1 MNKFSGKIPRCLS
14 NLDNLEIL
22 DLSSND
28 LFGAIPSE
36 MQKMRSLTFLNISFN
51 NLSGQIP
58 DRWEK
63 LLSSHPGF
71 ALGNPGLCLS
81 DTEGSNCKQV
91 KKSQEKWKTMAGV
104 ISGCVLSM
112 AIIVAAMYLLVTRIW
127 HPILLNK
134 HRLVKCQSGSEDLPD
149 GITFEDIVHATEDWS
164 EKYVI
169 GRGKH
174 GTVYKMESAKSKK
187 LWAVKKVDLA
197 HRAFS
202 DEMRSLNS
210 VRHRNLVRLG
220 GYCMRHGYGFIL
232 TEFIPGGTLHEL
244 LHQRK
249 PFVVLDW
256 ESRHLIA
263 LGIAQ
268 GLSYLHHDSVPQII
282 HRDLKSDNVMLDS
295 EMVPK
300 IGDFGIAKIVSD
312 EENSTN
318 SKIVGTLGY
327 IAPEHAYSVQLTEKS
342 DVYSYGVL
350 LLELFCRKMPVDTS
364 FEEGL
369 DIIFWVRKHL
379 QRSNNFFCFLDEE
392 ISLWD
397 VEEQWKALKIVDLAL
412 QCAQLEPSTRPA
424 MRDVVSPFL
433 FAVVMDVLTRSIQGE
448 VPRCMLFA
456 DNVVLINESQQGVND
471 KLEGYGE
478 IDEDVSHRIGAGWM
492 KWRLASGILCDKK
505 VPPKLKGKFYRVEI
519 RLAMLYGAECWPVK
533 NSHIQKLKVAEMRM
547 LRWMCGFTRA
557 DGVRNEI
564 IREKVGVVSVEDKMR
579 EVRLRWFGHVMRRGT
594 DAPVHRCERLALDG
608 FKRDRD
614 RPRKYRREV
623 IRRDMEQL

>member
-1 MNKFSGKIPRCLS
+1 MLAGRIPTALGYWTNLSAIDLSDNMFSGSIPAEFGKLQNLVRLSISSNRLTGQIPLQLSYSAKLEELDLSNNSLSGRIPKEIASSLVLTFLLLQDNKLYGALPDTFSSSQKLVRLQLGDNLLEGPIPCSLSKLRQPNFALNLSMNKFSGQIPGCLS

-22 DLSSND
+22 DISSNN
-28 LFGAIPSE
+28 LSGAIPSE
-36 MQKMRSLTFLNISFN
+36 MDRMRSLSFLNISFN
-51 NLSGQIP
+51 NLSGKIP
-58 DRWEK
+58 VSWEK
-63 LLSSHPGF
+63 LLSSHPGS
-71 ALGNPGLCLS
+71 AQGNSGLCLS
-81 DTEGSNCKQV
+81 DTEGSNCKLV
-91 KKSQEKWKTMAGV
+91 KKSQVKWKTLAGV

-127 HPILLNK
+127 YPSLLNK
-134 HRLVKCQSGSEDLPD
+134 HRLIKCQSGIEDLPD
-149 GITFEDIVHATEDWS
+149 GINFEDIVHATEGWS

-174 GTVYKMESAKSKK
+174 GIVYKMESAKSQKV
-187 LWAVKKVDLA
+187 WAVKKVDLA
-197 HRAFS
+197 HRAFN

-249 PFVVLDW
+249 PPVVLDW
-256 ESRHLIA
+256 ESRHNIA

-300 IGDFGIAKIVSD
+300 IGDFGIAKMVSD

-327 IAPEHAYSVQLTEKS
+327 IAPENGYSVQLTEKS

-350 LLELFCRKMPVDTS
+350 LLELFCRKMPIDPS

-369 DIIFWVRKHL
+369 DIIFWVRKNL
-379 QRSNNFFCFLDEE
+379 QRSNNFLCFLDEE

-397 VEEQWKALKIVDLAL
+397 VEEQLKALKIVDLAL
-412 QCAQLEPSTRPA
+412 QCAQPEASTRPA
-424 MRDVVSPFL
+424 MRDVV
-433 FAVVMDVLTRSIQGE
+433 RSLIE
-448 VPRCMLFA
+448 LHNRCK
-456 DNVVLINESQQGVND
+456 E
-471 KLEGYGE
+471 
-478 IDEDVSHRIGAGWM
+478 
-492 KWRLASGILCDKK
+492 KK
-505 VPPKLKGKFYRVEI
+505 
-519 RLAMLYGAECWPVK
+519 
-533 NSHIQKLKVAEMRM
+533 
-547 LRWMCGFTRA
+547 
-557 DGVRNEI
+557 
-564 IREKVGVVSVEDKMR
+564 
-579 EVRLRWFGHVMRRGT
+579 
-594 DAPVHRCERLALDG
+594 
-608 FKRDRD
+608 
-614 RPRKYRREV
+614 
-623 IRRDMEQL
+623 